1 LAAPPI
7 RDNIGA
13 VLAAIEAAIPG
24 SYAVVSLPKP
34 AGHRRPVIAGR
45 RTGHVISLGLS
56 PRPAY
61 IPGMAMNP
69 SPRRDAH
76 APDPVSESKAARAE
90 RLARERQQIDEA
102 IASAAVGEV
111 VSEADFDAW
120 VDSLGTDH
128 ELPPPRPR

>member
-1 LAAPPI
+1 MF
-7 RDNIGA
+7 GA
-13 VLAAIEAAIPG
+13 TPCVTPT
-24 SYAVVSLPKP
+24 SSP
-34 AGHRRPVIAGR
+34 
-45 RTGHVISLGLS
+45 LGLW

-69 SPRRDAH
+69 SPRRDAP
-76 APDPVSESKAARAE
+76 APDPATESEAARAE

-102 IASAAVGEV
+102 ITSAAAGEV